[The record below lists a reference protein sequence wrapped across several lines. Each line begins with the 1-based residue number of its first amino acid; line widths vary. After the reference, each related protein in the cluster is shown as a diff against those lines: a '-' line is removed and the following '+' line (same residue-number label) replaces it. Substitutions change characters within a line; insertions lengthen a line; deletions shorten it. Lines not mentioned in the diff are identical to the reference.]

1 MDFIKN
7 IKTKALLKKIKTND
21 KRDKAFHYIEDS
33 KSIGFII
40 NSDNGSLIKLYE
52 YFVKD
57 LKQQGKQ
64 ISELF
69 ISEKKTK
76 KDEILPANTI
86 SIANNKW
93 IKSSTAKE
101 FLSGKY
107 DILIVVFEKLIIDVQ
122 HLSLIVNADLK
133 ISPNFSNFNI
143 ADITFHINE
152 NDFNEFFKAIN
163 QYVRKTKK

>member
-7 IKTKALLKKIKTND
+7 FKKKALLKKIKTND

-33 KSIGFII
+33 KNIGFII
-40 NSDNGSLIKLYE
+40 NSDNSSLIKLYE

-57 LKQQGKQ
+57 LKQQEKQ

-76 KDEILPANTI
+76 KGEILPANTL
-86 SIANNKW
+86 SIADKKW
-93 IKSSTAKE
+93 IKSSSVQN
-101 FLSGKY
+101 FLSAKY
-107 DILIVVFEKLIIDVQ
+107 DILIIVFEKLVIDVQ

-133 ISPNFSNFNI
+133 ISPNYSNFNI
-143 ADITFHINE
+143 ADITFHIQE

-163 QYVRKTKK
+163 QYIRKNKK